1 MSSESDLA
9 IALGPV
15 VAELNRRGVLYYVGG
30 SIASSFHGAGRST
43 MDVDVA
49 TELDES
55 AAVEL
60 VKSLSREYYGS
71 EVAACDAVR
80 RRSCFNL
87 IHLGT
92 SLKIDIFISRGRDF
106 DRSVLRRTAAESLG
120 GNEPFTARIASA
132 EDIILIKLEWY
143 RLGGAISERQWG
155 DVTRVARLYGSRL
168 DREYMQHWS
177 RELGVHDLLVRL
189 LQEVDSSPP

>member
-1 MSSESDLA
+1 MSDLA
-9 IALGPV
+9 IALRPV
-15 VAELNRRGVLYYVGG
+15 IAELNRRGVLYYVGG

-55 AAVEL
+55 AAVDL

-71 EVAACDAVR
+71 EVAACNAVR

-92 SLKIDIFISRGRDF
+92 SLKIDIFISQGRDF
-106 DRSVLRRTAAESLG
+106 DRSVLRRTITESLG
-120 GNEPFTARIASA
+120 GSEPITARIASA

-143 RLGGAISERQWG
+143 RLGGEISERQWS
-155 DVTRVARLYGSRL
+155 DVTRVARLYGPRL
-168 DREYMQHWS
+168 DREYLQHWS
-177 RELGVHDLLVRL
+177 SQLGVHDLLVRL
-189 LQEVDSSPP
+189 LLDVDSPPP